1 MTRVTMTKS
10 DISGQ
15 LVEDKDV
22 AQIVVKYPGDR
33 RRGNRVI
40 DASVAEVDR
49 ILGEYGKTV
58 GIRGRKPEG
67 EEDGTQR
74 QLQEASK

>member
-15 LVEDKDV
+15 LIEDKDV
-22 AQIVVKYPGDR
+22 AQIRISYPHDR
-33 RRGNRVI
+33 RRGNRLI
-40 DASVAEVDR
+40 DASIAEADR

-58 GIRGRKPEG
+58 GIRGRRPAA
-67 EEDGTQR
+67 EEDG
-74 QLQEASK
+74 A